1 MGTKN
6 PPPEY
11 FNPEYFNIG
20 VACTEPK
27 VNGFSDLQTAIIVD
41 QGEQDSQVTTYAE
54 LASDSNRVA
63 NALNK
68 LGLKQQDRVMLWL
81 PNCIEFPVSFFG
93 ILKLGAIAVPS
104 SILLTQEELN
114 YIAKDSGAKTLITN
128 SALYNKLLGNSR
140 HLDSIH
146 HSIEH
151 VILIDANI
159 NEERDDNVSI
169 GEGHAPKVMHFSH
182 LLNKQ
187 ASAFTAVKTKADD
200 PAYLVYTSGT
210 TGYPKG
216 VLHAHR
222 ALLGRLPSAYHWFD
236 YQEGSPDRILHSGK
250 FNWTYVLGTAMM
262 DPLYLG
268 KTVVV
273 YEGPNDA
280 SSWPK
285 LIAKHQCTIFIG
297 VPTIYRQIIQK
308 TDFNASDTP
317 SLRHC
322 MCAGEHLS
330 DEMLAAWKRRFKQ
343 DIYEAIGM
351 SECSYY
357 LSQHP
362 SKPIRPGSA
371 GFPQPGHQIYL
382 LDENMQ
388 PVEDEAEGML
398 CIDLDD
404 PGLFIEYWNLPE
416 TTQESRQQGYFLT
429 GDYARRDKDG
439 YIWFHGRRDDII
451 NSFGFRISPHEIER
465 VIKTHPDIADCVALE
480 ENVDIDKNLVV
491 VCIILKDNSNLGE
504 AALLEFSA
512 MHLAQYKVP
521 KKAYFVKNFPRTANG
536 KVMRKTLKTM
546 EK

>member
-1 MGTKN
+1 MNTKI
-6 PPPEY
+6 PL
-11 FNPEYFNIG
+11 PEYFNIG

-27 VNGFSDLQTAIIVD
+27 VSGFSDSQTAIIVD

-54 LASDSNRVA
+54 LSSGSNRVA
-63 NALNK
+63 NSLK
-68 LGLKQQDRVMLWL
+68 EMGLKQEDRVMLWL
-81 PNCIEFPVSFFG
+81 PNCIEFPVSFFA

-104 SILLTQEELN
+104 SILLTPEELN
-114 YIAKDSGAKTLITN
+114 YIAKDSGAKALITN
-128 SALYNKLLGNSR
+128 TVLYNKLLSDST
-140 HLDSIH
+140 HLDGIH
-146 HSIEH
+146 HSIEY
-151 VILIDANI
+151 VILID
-159 NEERDDNVSI
+159 EENLEQEKTPEVT
-169 GEGHAPKVMHFSH
+169 HFTS
-182 LLNKQ
+182 LLDSQ
-187 ASAFTAVKTKADD
+187 ATEFTAINTKADA

-285 LIAKHQCTIFIG
+285 LIAKHQCTVFIG

-308 TDFNASDTP
+308 TDFKASDIP

-330 DEMLAAWKRRFKQ
+330 DEMLAAWKQRFKQ
-343 DIYEAIGM
+343 DIFEAIGM

-371 GFPQPGHQIYL
+371 GFPQPGHQVYL

-398 CIDLDD
+398 CIGLDD

-416 TTQESRQQGYFLT
+416 ITQASRQQNVFMT

-439 YIWFHGRRDDII
+439 YMWFHGRRDDII

-465 VIKTHPDIADCVALE
+465 VIKTHSDIADCVALE
-480 ENVDIDKNLVV
+480 ESVEADKNLVV
-491 VCIILKDNSNLGE
+491 VCVILIEGSSLKE
-504 AALLEFSA
+504 ASLLAFSSE
-512 MHLAQYKVP
+512 HLAQYKVP
-521 KKAYFVKNFPRTANG
+521 KKAYFMKDFPRTANG
-536 KVMRKTLKTM
+536 KIIRKQLKAMLSRDQNTN
-546 EK
+546 

>member
-1 MGTKN
+1 VSQAFSVKKTTLSKVDI
-6 PPPEY
+6 
-11 FNPEYFNIG
+11 PEYFNIG
-20 VACTEPK
+20 VACTEPELP
-27 VNGFSDLQTAIIVD
+27 GFSASQTAIIVD
-41 QGEQDSQVTTYAE
+41 QGKQDSQLTSYAE
-54 LASDSNRVA
+54 LASGSNRVA
-63 NALNK
+63 NAFAK
-68 LGLKQQDRVMLWL
+68 LGLKQADRVMLWL

-93 ILKLGAIAVPS
+93 ILKFGAVAVPS
-104 SILLTQEELN
+104 SVLLTAEELK
-114 YIAKDSGAKTLITN
+114 YIAKDSGARALVT
-128 SALYNKLLGNSR
+128 SARLYKKLLDGAS
-140 HLDSIH
+140 LPSTIK
-146 HSIEH
+146 H
-151 VILIDANI
+151 VILIDETNLD
-159 NEERDDNVSI
+159 EENAS
-169 GEGHAPKVMHFSH
+169 KVLHFHH

-187 ASAFTAVKTKADD
+187 TSAFTAVKTKANDA
-200 PAYLVYTSGT
+200 AYLVYTSGT

-236 YQEGSPDRILHSGK
+236 YQEDSADRILHSGK

-280 SSWPK
+280 STWPK

-308 TDFNASDTP
+308 TGFKASDTP

-330 DEMLAAWKRRFKQ
+330 DEMLDAWKQRFEQ

-371 GFPQPGHQIYL
+371 GFPQPGHQVHL
-382 LDENMQ
+382 LDYKLQ
-388 PVEDEAEGML
+388 AVEDETEGML
-398 CIDLDD
+398 CIGLED

-429 GDYARRDKDG
+429 GDYARRDKEG

-465 VIKTHPDIADCVALE
+465 IIKTHPGIADCVALE
-480 ENVDIDKNLVV
+480 ENAEVDKNLVV
-491 VCIILKDNSNLGE
+491 ICVIVKENVNLDE
-504 AALLEFSA
+504 TTLLSFSA
-512 MHLAQYKVP
+512 EHLAQYKVP
-521 KKAYFVKNFPRTANG
+521 KKVYFMDNFPRTANG
-536 KVMRKTLKTM
+536 KIIRKALKSM
-546 EK
+546 NK